1 MDDISKKREA
11 LMTAYK
17 SPRGGGINKSWA
29 DKVKQMSDAQVTAV
43 YLRMK
48 GQGKI

>member
-11 LMTAYK
+11 VMGAYD
-17 SPRGGGINKSWA
+17 STRMRNKTWRE
-29 DKVKQMSDAQVTAV
+29 KVKKMSDAQVTAI
-43 YLRMK
+43 YLRLK